1 MKRRSLHIMLLF
13 LLSMAGLQSK
23 AQDWV
28 MPEFP
33 SSMEPAHGLHV
44 ILLRASAIF
53 KLDIALGLSSVAP

>member
-1 MKRRSLHIMLLF
+1 MKRRSLHIILLF

-23 AQDWV
+23 AQDWF

-44 ILLRASAIF
+44 FLLRASAIF
-53 KLDIALGLSSVAP
+53 K

>member
-28 MPEFP
+28 D
-33 SSMEPAHGLHV
+33 
-44 ILLRASAIF
+44 R
-53 KLDIALGLSSVAP
+53 KSVV